1 MDRTLKQEATI
12 PPASS
17 LRAQQQKFDHFRRE
31 FNELRP
37 HQALDMKR
45 PGQHYHPST
54 RSMPKRIEPYD
65 YPQGTTWSA
74 GSAAAAPSACFASRS
89 L

>member
-1 MDRTLKQEATI
+1 MWFIKLGIYPELIEPGQPHRNGVHERMHRTLKQEATI

-45 PGQHYHPST
+45 PGQLCHLST
-54 RSMPKRIEPYD
+54 
-65 YPQGTTWSA
+65 
-74 GSAAAAPSACFASRS
+74 
-89 L
+89 